1 MPIKLITESA
11 DVQDVDLLTTDG
23 ELTLEAEVVSDF
35 LTHADFEK
43 VFEADAARDLIVAFD
58 ESGKLQRGRSD
69 LAEQVKLSEGFD
81 ENLQDGY
88 DEFMLGEHAAA
99 LVDVDDL
106 IEMFAHY
113 ADQLPDVTL
122 EDKTRLAA
130 VGAMLGLT
138 EKYARGAFKKMART
152 KVGHA
157 KVARMML
164 GMLNKGSIK
173 RVGSGKGYQGGGY
186 DKGAAY
192 KKAKM
197 VKASAKAKIAKYKKA
212 NVSKM
217 KKAARAARVKVKED
231 TLASF
236 GFGVPVAENHFE
248 VGVRDGA
255 AAPKVAESTERPASV
270 VAESRV
276 PLSGPALVAKMR
288 NLSESR
294 K

>member
-1 MPIKLITESA
+1 M
-11 DVQDVDLLTTDG
+11 LTQDG
-23 ELTLEAEVVSDF
+23 ELTLEAEAISDF
-35 LTHADFEK
+35 LTHADFDK
-43 VFEADAARDLIVAFD
+43 VFEAEAARNLIVAFD
-58 ESGKLQRGRSD
+58 ESGKLLSGPKA
-69 LAEQVKLSEGFD
+69 LADQLRMVEGFD

-88 DEFMLGEHAAA
+88 DEFMLGEHAAS
-99 LVDVDDL
+99 LVDLDDL
-106 IEMFAHY
+106 VEMFAGY

-130 VGAMLGLT
+130 IGALFGLT
-138 EKYARGAFKKMART
+138 EKYARGSFKKMART

-231 TLASF
+231 ALASF
-236 GFGVPVAENHFE
+236 GFGVPVAEHAFE
-248 VGVRDGA
+248 VGVRDGVV
-255 AAPKVAESTERPASV
+255 APKVEESKTRQEKPLV
-270 VAESRV
+270 ESRAPAV
-276 PLSGPALVAKMR
+276 GAPLAARMR